1 MGLPAMTLTSRQIE
15 RYSRQIIVPR
25 VGGRAQQRLLGS
37 RLLIAG
43 DPDDIEPAILYMAG
57 AGVGHID
64 IAASASPERID
75 AIAASASALN
85 DDVAI
90 AHLNNASAQPDV
102 AMAIAG
108 SAEAPAHIS
117 AIAAR
122 FASSRWVIARVDAPG
137 RIAVMPSPPP
147 CPRCADDGLMF
158 AKPGPR
164 AANSG
169 VIAMAATVEAFKLLA
184 GYSEDSQAVMVEFDG
199 LDSHPRELRATPGCA
214 CAPTH
219 PGCT

>member
-1 MGLPAMTLTSRQIE
+1 MPLSDRQIE

-25 VGGRAQQRLLGS
+25 VGGRAQERLLGS

-57 AGVGHID
+57 AGVGNID
-64 IAASASPERID
+64 IAASSSPERID
-75 AIAASASALN
+75 AIAASASTLN

-90 AHLNNASAQPDV
+90 AHLNDASARPDV
-102 AMAIAG
+102 AMVIAG
-108 SAEAPAHIS
+108 SAEALAHIS

-122 FASSRWVIARVDAPG
+122 FTATRWVIARVDAPG

-147 CPRCADDGLMF
+147 CPRCAGDGLML

-164 AANSG
+164 AASG
-169 VIAMAATVEAFKLLA
+169 GLIAMAAAVEAFKLLA
-184 GYSEDSQAVMVEFDG
+184 GYSEDSRAVMVEFDG
-199 LDSHPRELRATPGCA
+199 FDSRPTELRATPGCA
-214 CAPTH
+214 CARPR
-219 PGCT
+219 PGNISGDD

>member
-1 MGLPAMTLTSRQIE
+1 MALSSKRIE

-25 VGGRAQQRLLGS
+25 MGGRAQERLLGS

-64 IAASASPERID
+64 IAASSSPERID
-75 AIAASASALN
+75 AIVASASNLN
-85 DDVAI
+85 DDVTLAP
-90 AHLNNASAQPDV
+90 LNDAGAQPDV
-102 AMAIAG
+102 AMVIAG
-108 SAEAPAHIS
+108 SAEAVAHVP

-122 FASSRWVIARVDAPG
+122 FAASRWVIARVDAPG

-147 CPRCADDGLMF
+147 CPRCVGDGVMLGNS
-158 AKPGPR
+158 GPR

-184 GYSEDSQAVMVEFDG
+184 GYSEDSRPVMVEFDG
-199 LDSHPRELRATPGCA
+199 LDSHPRELRAAPGCA
-214 CAPTH
+214 CARTH
-219 PGCT
+219 PGNISTDD